1 MANPWFRMYAE
12 FANDAKV
19 QMLSESM
26 QRRYIMLMCLR
37 CSNSLVT
44 LQDEEVAF
52 QLRIS
57 NEELAETKD
66 LFIGKGFIDSS
77 WNLLN
82 WEKRQFLSDSSNDR
96 VKRHR
101 AKRAAQGLPQQNS
114 ISTKTRLSVFSR
126 DNCTCIYCGSEEDLT
141 IDHKTPQ
148 SRGGTDEI
156 ENLATAC
163 RACNASKRDLTSEE
177 FTSRKDSNVTVTPH
191 IQKQITDTDK
201 KNTPLPPNGGDVL
214 FAKFWSAY
222 PRKVGK
228 DVARKAFDKRKP
240 SIELVDLMVQAVNRQ
255 KMTQQWAKDG
265 GQFIPHPSTWINEG
279 RWMDG
284 EQPGQPDSTWF
295 REAGFDFDWVANN
308 AGCYPSNFKKFANGK
323 RLEAA

>member
-57 NEELAETKD
+57 NDELAETKS
-66 LFIGKGFIDSS
+66 LFISKGFIDLS

-82 WEKRQFLSDSSNDR
+82 WEKRQFASDTSKARVAKHRSLLKEKQNPASN
-96 VKRHR
+96 
-101 AKRAAQGLPQQNS
+101 
-114 ISTKTRLSVFSR
+114 
-126 DNCTCIYCGSEEDLT
+126 
-141 IDHKTPQ
+141 
-148 SRGGTDEI
+148 TD
-156 ENLATAC
+156 
-163 RACNASKRDLTSEE
+163 
-177 FTSRKDSNVTVTPH
+177 VTL
-191 IQKQITDTDK
+191 QKQKSNALDTDTDTDK

-228 DVARKAFDKRKP
+228 DVARKAFAKRKP

-255 KMTQQWAKDG
+255 KMTPQWAKDG

-284 EQPGQPDSTWF
+284 EQPSQSDSTWF

-323 RLEAA
+323 RLESA